1 MKRFFFAVLF
11 VGFLSAYNELT
22 DIYFEEQPGFAEIML
37 KFKEEIVDYRGN
49 LEKNKITIFFPY
61 TDYFKDIRKIEIN
74 KANVSYIE
82 IKPGKEHT
90 IKVIIAEKE
99 RSEYKIEQVG
109 NIMTIRVYPPKLVG
123 KKAVQETV
131 QTLPKIKPSTIS
143 EILNLKRMKYRT
155 YGKADIFKS
164 LVDVKGDSAL
174 MDPAGAKLL
183 GVIMRGPR
191 KVAIFK
197 DKNGKTFILK
207 EGARVKNGKL
217 WKVTENQVILLIGLR
232 GYARTVR
239 IKLKNPMEDLK

>member
-1 MKRFFFAVLF
+1 MRKFFILLIFT
-11 VGFLSAYNELT
+11 GFLGAYNELT

-37 KFKEEIVDYRGN
+37 KFREEIVDYRGN
-49 LEKNKITIFFPY
+49 LEKNKIVIFFPY
-61 TDYFKDIRKIEIN
+61 TDYFKDIRKIDIK

-90 IKVIIAEKE
+90 IKVIIAEKK

-109 NIMTIRVYPPKLVG
+109 NIMTVRVYPPKIAG
-123 KKAVQETV
+123 EKAVQETV

-143 EILNLKRMKYRT
+143 EILNLKRLKYRT
-155 YGKADIFKS
+155 YGKRDIFKS
-164 LVDVKGDSAL
+164 LINTKGDSAL

-183 GVIMRGPR
+183 GIIIRGQR

-207 EGARVKNGKL
+207 QGQRVKNGKL
-217 WKVTENQVILLIGLR
+217 WKITENQVILLIGLR
-232 GYARTVR
+232 GYARTIR